1 MPPFD
6 TKPRR
11 TRKASSKRE
20 IVLAKPMQDK
30 RVLRSVAIKP
40 SIQFDSYRTL
50 LAEGATPS
58 KMAALLRRIDAGE
71 INVLCEL
78 QMEMEAK
85 SIQYQ
90 GLCEM
95 RRNALTGLDWCIEPD
110 QDLLNDALANEVAQY
125 CEETLVSL
133 PSFDGG
139 EDGDNRGGVLDHLAS
154 AIGPNIAVAEKV
166 WSKAELVGFNIVPC
180 TRLKTNDLTNLG
192 IAIRTEENQTG
203 IDVASMPNKFIVF
216 HRNCNGGFP
225 FRKTLTHAS
234 ILPFLF
240 INLSQKDWAAYSEL
254 FGQPLRYGTA
264 VPGATPEVLNTL
276 KSMLEG
282 MGSDTAGM
290 FPEGIDI
297 KFLQSQGTGETYQ
310 RQLDYANTRLAIGW
324 LGQNLTTEISQQGSR
339 AAAQVH
345 NSVRRDL
352 LKSDIRAEAPC
363 IRNQIL
369 APMVALK
376 FPGREAPVP
385 YFVRKIEGGRDIEG
399 EQSDREIVKLAQELG
414 LEVMTEW
421 LYSALRIPKPKVSLP
436 ETMKL
441 EKKVETPVG
450 PDGKPIPKAPG
461 KDPEKKPLDKNRDV

>member
-6 TKPRR
+6 TKARYPR
-11 TRKASSKRE
+11 TKKVVA
-20 IVLAKPMQDK
+20 LAKVTPTPTK
-30 RVLRSVAIKP
+30 VSLRPVVVKP
-40 SIQFDSYRTL
+40 SIQFDAYRTL
-50 LAEGATPS
+50 LAEAASPS
-58 KMAALLRRIDAGE
+58 KMSAILRRVDAGE
-71 INVLCEL
+71 INLLVEL

-95 RRNALTGLDWCIEPD
+95 RRNAVLGLDWCIEPD
-110 QDLLNDALANEVAQY
+110 QDLLNDAFANEVAQY
-125 CEETLVSL
+125 CEETLVAI
-133 PSFDGG
+133 PSFDLL
-139 EDGDNRGGVLDHLAS
+139 LDHMVS
-154 AIGPNIAVAEKV
+154 AIGPNIAVTEML
-166 WSKAELVGFNIVPC
+166 WDKAEIIGFNPVPC
-180 TRLKTNDLTNLG
+180 TRLKTNDMTNMG
-192 IAIRTEENQTG
+192 IALRTDVNQTG
-203 IDVASMPNKFIVF
+203 LDVATMPNKFVVF
-216 HRNCNGGFP
+216 HRSWNGGFP
-225 FRKTLTHAS
+225 FRRTLTHAS

-352 LKSDIRAEAPC
+352 LKADLRAEAPC

-376 FPGREAPVP
+376 FPGKEAPVP
-385 YFVRKIEGGRDIEG
+385 YFVRKIEGGRDLDG
-399 EQSDREIVKLAQELG
+399 EQSDREIIKIAQELE

-421 LYSALRIPKPKVSLP
+421 LYGALHIPKPKVTLP

-441 EKKVETPVG
+441 KKQVQQAVG
-450 PDGKPIPKAPG
+450 PDGKPLPG
-461 KDPEKKPLDKNRDV
+461 KPGEDKVKPPLDKNKDA